1 VERPA
6 WTRSWTGFG
15 KGRVADAYLV
25 DTGVFLRWFVD
36 QPGSEHAQE
45 IQEAFLNGRVQL
57 ETADFARIEVAGV
70 LRKKGLLSGRLTPE
84 EFVSAVRVIDEFGV
98 KVHQVDA
105 DRLEGA
111 AALAVRL
118 TLRMY
123 DAVFA
128 HLALARGIPL
138 LTTDAKLC
146 HAVEG
151 VVETELLR
159 GVTQS

>member
-1 VERPA
+1 M
-6 WTRSWTGFG
+6 
-15 KGRVADAYLV
+15 ADAYVV

-36 QPGSEHAQE
+36 QPGFEHAREVQG
-45 IQEAFLNGRVQL
+45 AFLNGLVKL

-70 LRKKGLLSGRLTPE
+70 LRKKGLLTGRLTAE
-84 EFVSAVRVIDEFGV
+84 EFAAAVRVIDDLGV
-98 KVHQVDA
+98 AVHQIGA
-105 DRLEGA
+105 DHLERA
-111 AALAVRL
+111 AGLAVRL

-128 HLALARGIPL
+128 QLAFDRGVPL

-151 VVETELLR
+151 VVKTEILR
-159 GVTQS
+159 GVEQT

>member
-1 VERPA
+1 M
-6 WTRSWTGFG
+6 
-15 KGRVADAYLV
+15 ADAYVV

-36 QPGSEHAQE
+36 QPGFEHARE
-45 IQEAFLNGRVQL
+45 VQEAFLDGLVEL

-70 LRKKGLLSGRLTPE
+70 LRKKGLLPGRLTAE
-84 EFVSAVRVIDEFGV
+84 EFAAAVRVIDDLGV
-98 KVHQVDA
+98 TVHPIGA
-105 DRLEGA
+105 DHLERA
-111 AALAVRL
+111 AGLAVRL

-128 HLALARGIPL
+128 QLALDRGIPL

-151 VVETELLR
+151 VVKTELLR
-159 GVTQS
+159 DTGAA